1 MTTHSPSNT
10 GSIVV
15 GVDSSAASEHAVLW
29 AADEARLQHRALVVV
44 HAQATMSTNQL
55 AALGSAG
62 IAPHQLESELGARA
76 TEIVERARSLASDRM
91 RDGHVEAVVSRA
103 DPRSL
108 LLELSST
115 AAMTVVGTR
124 GHGPVAGL
132 LLGSVSGALVR
143 HATTPVAVVRAV
155 QADARG
161 VLIAVDGTDA
171 SAGPLEYAY
180 AEASVHGLPLTVLHC
195 HPDALGASMRW
206 SEIDPSDP
214 AGEDARVRVSESIAG
229 MGEKFPEVDVQVVIT
244 QGAVDAC
251 LVDLSAR
258 YDLLVIGRPPSSL
271 GQRLLLGGITTAVAE
286 HAHSPVLVI
295 P

>member
-1 MTTHSPSNT
+1 
-10 GSIVV
+10 
-15 GVDSSAASEHAVLW
+15 
-29 AADEARLQHRALVVV
+29 
-44 HAQATMSTNQL
+44 
-55 AALGSAG
+55 
-62 IAPHQLESELGARA
+62 
-76 TEIVERARSLASDRM
+76 
-91 RDGHVEAVVSRA
+91 
-103 DPRSL
+103 
-108 LLELSST
+108 
-115 AAMTVVGTR
+115 
-124 GHGPVAGL
+124 
-132 LLGSVSGALVR
+132 
-143 HATTPVAVVRAV
+143 VAVVRAV